1 MAEYQLTIFLWL
13 NRKKNLKVPDV
24 KIKVKARY
32 DNSKNEI
39 KIHVIVLREQSRT
52 KHGYFKIL

>member
-13 NRKKNLKVPDV
+13 NRKKSESPRYEDKG
-24 KIKVKARY
+24 KRRY
-32 DNSKNEI
+32 DNSKSEI
-39 KIHVIVLREQSRT
+39 KIYVVLLRGQSRN